1 MVTCGRKSLEEEAR
15 RERDEMYAHRNSS
28 SPETA
33 DYRLLFELAPDPYLV
48 TDTSGRILQ
57 ANAAA
62 SALLNVPADEL
73 KGLSILQFIA
83 PASKGQALERITA
96 LRAPGSLEEWE
107 AKVLPE
113 RADQVPVVLR
123 VGGRSRD
130 GAALRWLVRDVTE
143 SNRGRELLRESEL
156 RLKMLHT
163 MKDTFLQS
171 VSHDLRSP
179 LAAVIG
185 LAQTLVRE
193 DLNLEREEMTE
204 LLQRILKSAYQMKA
218 LLTDL
223 LDLDRLRGGHLG
235 TMDDVVDLD
244 QLGRQAFSQLEVHR
258 QQGVELRPS
267 GLVAKI
273 DRAVLERIVVNLL
286 DNALR
291 YTTPGGRVWLGFEAA
306 GPGDLI
312 LYVDD
317 DGPGVE
323 EDSKEA
329 IFDPFVRVAASPS
342 VAGTGI
348 GLALVERF
356 ARLLGGRAW
365 VEDRPGGGASFKV
378 LLPGCLTETL
388 PATE

>member
-1 MVTCGRKSLEEEAR
+1 M
-15 RERDEMYAHRNSS
+15 DPDRNLS
-28 SPETA
+28 SPEP

-48 TDTSGRILQ
+48 TDTSGRILH

-62 SALLNVPADEL
+62 SGLFGVSAEKLR
-73 KGLSILQFIA
+73 GLSILQFIA
-83 PASKGQALERITA
+83 PASKAEALDRITA
-96 LRAPGSLEEWE
+96 LRAPGSMEEWE
-107 AKVLPE
+107 AKLVPE
-113 RADQVPVVLR
+113 GVDPVPVSFR
-123 VGGRSRD
+123 VGGVRPDPD
-130 GAALRWLVRDVTE
+130 GEPTLRWLARDVTE
-143 SNRGRELLRESEL
+143 SNRGRDLLRESEL

-163 MKDTFLQS
+163 LKDTFLQS

-193 DLNLEREEMTE
+193 DVSLEREEMTE

-223 LDLDRLRGGHLG
+223 LDLDRLRGGYLG

-244 QLGRQAFSQLEVHR
+244 QLGRQAFSQLETQR
-258 QQGVELRPS
+258 QRGVELRPS

-286 DNALR
+286 ANALR

-388 PATE
+388 PAKE

>member
-1 MVTCGRKSLEEEAR
+1 MA
-15 RERDEMYAHRNSS
+15 
-28 SPETA
+28 
-33 DYRLLFELAPDPYLV
+33 
-48 TDTSGRILQ
+48 
-57 ANAAA
+57 
-62 SALLNVPADEL
+62 
-73 KGLSILQFIA
+73 
-83 PASKGQALERITA
+83 
-96 LRAPGSLEEWE
+96 
-107 AKVLPE
+107 PE
-113 RADQVPVVLR
+113 RGDPVPVSLR
-123 VGGRSRD
+123 VGGVRT
-130 GAALRWLVRDVTE
+130 GGGEALRWLIRDVTE
-143 SNRGRELLRESEL
+143 SNRGRDLLRESEL

-163 MKDTFLQS
+163 LKDTFLQS

-193 DLNLEREEMTE
+193 DLNLEPEEMTE
-204 LLQRILKSAYQMKA
+204 LLQRILRSAYQMKG

-244 QLGRQAFSQLEVHR
+244 QLGRQAFSQLETHR
-258 QQGVELRPS
+258 QRGVELRSS

-273 DRAVLERIVVNLL
+273 DRAVLERILVNLL

-291 YTTPGGRVWLGFEAA
+291 YTTPGGKVWLGFEAA
-306 GPGDLI
+306 GRSDLI

-317 DGPGVE
+317 DGPGVD
-323 EDSKEA
+323 EDSKQA

>member
-1 MVTCGRKSLEEEAR
+1 MEPNGQRSSEEI
-15 RERDEMYAHRNSS
+15 
-28 SPETA
+28 A
-33 DYRLLFELAPDPYLV
+33 DYRRLFDLAPDPYLV
-48 TDTSGRILQ
+48 TDLTGRILE
-57 ANAAA
+57 ANDAAA
-62 SALLNVPADEL
+62 ALFAMPAAKL
-73 KGLSILQFIA
+73 TGTPILQFIPPSGKRHA
-83 PASKGQALERITA
+83 IERITA
-96 LRAPGSLEEWE
+96 LRMPGTVEEWE
-107 AKVLPE
+107 AQIVPE
-113 RADQVPVVLR
+113 RGDGVAVSIR
-123 VGGRSRD
+123 VGGVATGPNTQRN
-130 GAALRWLVRDVTE
+130 LRWLLRDVTE
-143 SNRGRELLRESEL
+143 SNRNREALRESEL

-163 MKDTFLQS
+163 LKDTFLQS

-193 DLNLEREEMTE
+193 DVHLDREEMTE
-204 LLQRILKSAYQMKA
+204 LLHRILKSAYQMKA

-223 LDLDRLRGGHLG
+223 LDLDRLRGGYLG

-244 QLGRQAFSQLEVHR
+244 QLGRQAFSQLESQR
-258 QQGVELRPS
+258 QRGVELRPS

-291 YTTPGGRVWLGFEAA
+291 YTTPEGRVWLGFEAA
-306 GPGDLI
+306 GADDLI

-317 DGPGVE
+317 DGPGVAE
-323 EDSKEA
+323 GSKEA

-342 VAGTGI
+342 VTGTGI

-378 LLPGCLTETL
+378 LLPGCLSETL
-388 PATE
+388 PAAE